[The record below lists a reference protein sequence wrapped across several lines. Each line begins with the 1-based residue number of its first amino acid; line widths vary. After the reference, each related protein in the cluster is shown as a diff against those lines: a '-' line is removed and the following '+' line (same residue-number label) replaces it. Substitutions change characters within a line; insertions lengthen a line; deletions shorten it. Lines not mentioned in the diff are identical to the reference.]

1 LSALDIILAEA
12 PRFYSWWNLRFLLIA
27 VGNTLLASIAGC
39 AIGYALGFALALA
52 RLPQL
57 VPVAAIRLGAILWV
71 EAFRRIPFLVLLL
84 LVFFAA
90 QFAGLEAP
98 LAAIAIAAVAIR
110 MSALAAEN
118 VRAGLDS
125 VRPTQWEA
133 ALTMNIAPWT
143 VLGRIV
149 LPQAW
154 RVILPP
160 SIVHVLS
167 MVKETSLVSQIGFI
181 EITFAAKMLT
191 QRGFSALLTYGT
203 ALVLYFCVSWALAS
217 LGVFLRD
224 VAQFIGVLT
233 TVLMFLSPVFYP
245 ASGIP
250 ESYRHLLYLN
260 PLTPVIELSRDVLYW
275 GKLPDFGLLGVYW
288 LVTAIIAWLGF
299 AWFQKTRKGFADVL

>member
-27 VGNTLLASIAGC
+27 VGNTLLASVAGC

-57 VPVAAIRLGAILWV
+57 MPFAPLRLAAILWV

-90 QFAGLEAP
+90 QFAKLEAP

-125 VRPTQWEA
+125 VRPTQWDA

-203 ALVLYFCVSWALAS
+203 ALILYFCVSFALAAFGRWLERRLTVRRGAS
-217 LGVFLRD
+217 PGAASPPPAHPRAA
-224 VAQFIGVLT
+224 VAGA
-233 TVLMFLSPVFYP
+233 
-245 ASGIP
+245 ASAPG
-250 ESYRHLLYLN
+250 
-260 PLTPVIELSRDVLYW
+260 
-275 GKLPDFGLLGVYW
+275 
-288 LVTAIIAWLGF
+288 
-299 AWFQKTRKGFADVL
+299 